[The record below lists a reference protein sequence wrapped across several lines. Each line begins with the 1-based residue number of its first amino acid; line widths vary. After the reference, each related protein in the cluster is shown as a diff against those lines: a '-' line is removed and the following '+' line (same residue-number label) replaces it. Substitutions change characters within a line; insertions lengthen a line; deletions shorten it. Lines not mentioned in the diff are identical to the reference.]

1 MGVRGVLRRILAIM
15 QECNERIECYP
26 KIAASWNF
34 KGLALSYQGKYGEAI
49 EAYNKAIELA
59 PEWNVPRHNKSI
71 AHQELS
77 RPERAQI
84 KTWCKPVREMLL
96 EEQSPGCSAL

>member
-1 MGVRGVLRRILAIM
+1 MGVRGVLKRISAIM
-15 QECNERIECYP
+15 QECNERIECDP
-26 KIAASWNF
+26 KIAVSWNF
-34 KGLALSYQGKYGEAI
+34 KGLALNYQGKYGEAI

-77 RPERAQI
+77 WPERAQI
-84 KTWCKPVREMLL
+84 KTWCKPGREMML